1 MTAHRPLL
9 PREGEI
15 EIGFLLLPG
24 FPLVCLSSALDA
36 LRHANGFASSPR
48 YTYRTYARGAALI
61 KASNRLD
68 IQTGS
73 DIGEHTVDG
82 NTPDLLFVCAG
93 TNFPAEEAYHPKLQ
107 SWLRRL
113 ARRGVPLGGISAGTH
128 ILAKTGLLDG
138 YRCAL
143 HWYDAS
149 VFRETFPDIDVTD
162 RLFSIDRDRLTCS
175 GGAATID
182 MMLRIVADDLGERV
196 ASKTAEMMQV
206 ERVRSTDDRQ
216 SSASLYKAKARSA
229 PLAKAIGA
237 MEANLDAP
245 FSMIE
250 LSAEVGLTRR
260 QLHRLFRQYT
270 GETPTDFYRDL
281 RLRHAR
287 SLLHG
292 TPAKIIDVATATGFG
307 SHSHFTKVYRERF
320 GISPLKDRHSDL

>member
-1 MTAHRPLL
+1 MSAPRPLL
-9 PREGEI
+9 PQNGEI
-15 EIGFLLLPG
+15 EIGFLLVPG

-36 LRHANGFASSPR
+36 LRHANGYASSPR
-48 YTYRTYARGAALI
+48 YRYRTYAREGGI
-61 KASNRLD
+61 VKASNGLD
-68 IQTGS
+68 IQAGA
-73 DIGEHTVDG
+73 DIAEDA
-82 NTPDLLFVCAG
+82 TPALLFVCAG
-93 TNFPAEEAYHPKLQ
+93 SSFPHEEAHHPKVQ
-107 SWLRRL
+107 AWLRRL
-113 ARRGVPLGGISAGTH
+113 ARRGIPLGGISAGTH

-162 RLFSIDRDRLTCS
+162 QLFCIDRDRLTCS

-237 MEANLDAP
+237 MEDNLDAP

-250 LSAEVGLTRR
+250 LSEEVGLTRR

-287 SLLHG
+287 ALLHG

>member
-1 MTAHRPLL
+1 MSAPRPLL
-9 PREGEI
+9 PHAGTI

-36 LRHANGFASSPR
+36 LRHANGFQGVER
-48 YTYRTYARGAALI
+48 YRYRTYARGQGVVS
-61 KASNRLD
+61 ASNNLD

-73 DIGEHTVDG
+73 DITEDAI
-82 NTPDLLFVCAG
+82 PDLLFVCAG
-93 TNFPAEEAYHPKLQ
+93 TTFPDAEAYHPKLQ
-107 SWLRRL
+107 NWLRRL
-113 ARRGVPLGGISAGTH
+113 ARRGTPLGGISAGTH

-162 RLFSIDRDRLTCS
+162 RLFCIDRDRLTCS

-182 MMLRIVADDLGERV
+182 MMLRIIGDDLGERI

-229 PLAKAIGA
+229 PLARAISA
-237 MEANLDAP
+237 MEANLDEP

-287 SLLHG
+287 ALLHG